1 METTKDRNILIA
13 VDESEN
19 SKRALLYVADFLGG
33 FPGFKAIILSVIPVP
48 DEGFFESAETR
59 HGWVESEKEKISDV
73 LEKYRQILVQSGFPE
88 EKVKTELVVDEKTSV
103 ASAILEKQKELDSC
117 TVVVGR
123 RGISKSEEFLFG
135 SVSNR
140 IVHMADKCSVWVVE

>member
-1 METTKDRNILIA
+1 MDRKDRNILIA

-19 SKRALLYVADFLGG
+19 SKRAVLYVADFLGG
-33 FPGFKAIILSVIPVP
+33 FPGFKAIIMSIIPMP
-48 DEGFFESAETR
+48 EKDFFETEGAKQRWIEAKR
-59 HGWVESEKEKISDV
+59 NDV
-73 LEKYRQILVQSGFPE
+73 SNMLEKYRQILIQAGFPQK
-88 EKVKTELVVDEKTSV
+88 KVKTDLIVTEDASV
-103 ASAILEKQKELDSC
+103 SSIILKKQKELESC

-140 IVHMADKCSVWVVE
+140 LIHAADKCSVWVVE